1 MRRLGVRGKL
11 LLPIIAFTLLVGVGV
26 AWYGRQQATDQA
38 VQTALAE
45 ARRLANH
52 VLMVR
57 EYYTNKVV
65 APARAHRLDVS
76 ADYAGKADAIPLPA
90 TMVHELNDAVTRKE
104 GYTVRLYS
112 RFPFPRRQN
121 TATRD
126 AFEEEALTFLEKNP
140 TAEFWRQ
147 EDYNGTAAVR
157 YVRADVLVSQTCV
170 SCHNTHPESPKRDWQ
185 LGDVRG
191 GFELVIP
198 VEQPLAAAR
207 AGARNVA
214 VAIGFGLVLLLGAL
228 AVLAQR
234 LVFGPLGKMT
244 AASARIAV
252 GDIDQAIEYRSADE
266 IGTLADSFR
275 GAIDYIKGVAAAAD
289 SLSAGDLTA
298 TVVPRSDKDVLSEN
312 FRRAFAA
319 LGGTVRHIAENTTLL
334 SAASEELSATATQL
348 GANAEET
355 SAQANVVS
363 AAAEQVS
370 SNVETAAT
378 SAEEMSASIR
388 EISKSAH
395 EAAQVATAAVQAA
408 GSANDT
414 VGRLGESS
422 AEVGKVVKVV
432 TSIAEQTKLLAL
444 NATIEAAR
452 AGEAGQGFAVVANE
466 VKELAKETARA
477 TEDIGRKIEA
487 IQADSRDA
495 VAAIGQIGAVI
506 AQINDISNTIASAV
520 EEQTVTTNEISRN
533 VTEAAKAS
541 ADIAQNI
548 AGVAQAA
555 EQTARGAGD
564 SQQAAQGL
572 ARMAAEL
579 QRLVS
584 HFRYGG
590 EGSARPEGGAAGE
603 RVVRPSA
610 VAASRAGANSH
621 GPALTAAGERR

>member
-1 MRRLGVRGKL
+1 MRRFGVRGKL
-11 LLPIIAFTLLVGVGV
+11 LLPVVLFTFVMGVSV
-26 AWYGRQQATDQA
+26 AWYGRHQAGQQA

-45 ARRLANH
+45 ARRLSNN
-52 VLMVR
+52 VLAVR

-65 APARAHRLDVS
+65 PPARARQLEVTP
-76 ADYAGKADAIPLPA
+76 DYAGRADAIPLPA
-90 TMVHELNDAVTRKE
+90 TMVHELNGAVSTKE
-104 GYTVRLYS
+104 GFTVRLYS
-112 RFPFPRRQN
+112 KYPFPKRRGG
-121 TATRD
+121 ATRD
-126 AFEEEALTFLEKNP
+126 TFEEEALDFLARNP

-147 EDYNGTAAVR
+147 EDYNGQAAVR
-157 YVRADVLVSQTCV
+157 YVRADVMVSQTCV
-170 SCHNTHPESPKRDWQ
+170 SCHNSHPESPKTDWR

-191 GFELVIP
+191 GLELVIP
-198 VEQPLAAAR
+198 VESSLAAAR

-214 VAIGFGLVLLLGAL
+214 LVFAVGLLLLLGVL
-228 AVLAQR
+228 AVLSER
-234 LVFGPLGKMT
+234 LVFAPLRKMT
-244 AASARIAV
+244 EASSRIAV
-252 GDIDQAIEYRSADE
+252 GDVDQTVEHRSDDE
-266 IGTLADSFR
+266 IGTLADGFR
-275 GAIDYIKGVAAAAD
+275 RLIDYIKGVAAAANA
-289 SLSAGDLTA
+289 LSAGDLTA
-298 TVVPRSDKDVLSEN
+298 QVAPRSDRDLLSEN

-319 LGGTVRHIAENTTLL
+319 LRGTVRHIAENTTQL
-334 SAASEELSATATQL
+334 SAASEELSVTATQL
-348 GANAEET
+348 GATAEET
-355 SAQANVVS
+355 STQANVVS

-395 EAAQVATAAVQAA
+395 EAAQVATAAVQSAR
-408 GSANDT
+408 SANET
-414 VGRLGESS
+414 ITRLGESS

-487 IQADSRDA
+487 IRADTRDA
-495 VAAIGQIGAVI
+495 VAAIGRIGAVI
-506 AQINDISNTIASAV
+506 AQVNDISNAIASAV

-548 AGVAQAA
+548 TGVAQAA

-564 SQQAAQGL
+564 SQQASQAL

-579 QRLVS
+579 EQLVS
-584 HFRYGG
+584 HFRYGAD
-590 EGSARPEGGAAGE
+590 E
-603 RVVRPSA
+603 
-610 VAASRAGANSH
+610 VATGP
-621 GPALTAAGERR
+621 GPAGVKAGPEPETAPAKNGRLGTNGRGLAAVVGH